1 MFSLTPKQSI
11 CRADLPIAILAVVLT
26 LAISAHA
33 QTYLVLHKFGG
44 GADGWAPYAGLTMD
58 RAGNFYGTT
67 WVGGQSNQDCDW
79 GCGVVFKLTRTQ
91 SNWTLDPIYTF
102 QGPGAG
108 DGSEPVARVTFGPD
122 GALYGTTSYGGASNL
137 GTVFRLTPGATACK
151 TALCPWSENLLYSFQ
166 GGNIDGA
173 MPGYGDVIFDAAGRL
188 YGTTMLGGGQCY
200 VDCGT
205 VYQLARSGGGWS
217 ESVIYFFASAPISE
231 PNAGVILDNSG
242 NLYGTA
248 MGVGDAGAVY
258 ELTPAQGGW
267 SETTLFDFNN
277 RPEYAP
283 IGGLLLDSA
292 GNLYGTTA
300 YGGFGHGGTVF
311 ELSPSGALNLLF
323 GFSYAGRDLPPGP
336 TSTLTMDASGALYG
350 TTYSAG
356 MFGCGSVFK
365 LTPSGSGWTY
375 RTLHDFTCDA
385 DGGHPWGQVIL
396 DADGNVYGSA
406 TIGGTIGG
414 SCPDN
419 LGCGVVFEITP

>member
-1 MFSLTPKQSI
+1 ML
-11 CRADLPIAILAVVLT
+11 
-26 LAISAHA
+26 
-33 QTYLVLHKFGG
+33 
-44 GADGWAPYAGLTMD
+44 
-58 RAGNFYGTT
+58 
-67 WVGGQSNQDCDW
+67 
-79 GCGVVFKLTRTQ
+79 VVFKLTRTQ

-122 GALYGTTSYGGASNL
+122 GAPSARPATAGLLISK
-137 GTVFRLTPGATACK
+137 TVFRLTPGATACK
-151 TALCPWSENLLYSFQ
+151 TACPWSENLLYSFQ

-267 SETTLFDFNN
+267 SGNNPLFDFNN

-283 IGGLLLDSA
+283 IVASLDSA

-300 YGGFGHGGTVF
+300 YGGFGHGGTSRAF
-311 ELSPSGALNLLF
+311 
-323 GFSYAGRDLPPGP
+323 LP
-336 TSTLTMDASGALYG
+336 LVL
-350 TTYSAG
+350 
-356 MFGCGSVFK
+356 
-365 LTPSGSGWTY
+365 
-375 RTLHDFTCDA
+375 
-385 DGGHPWGQVIL
+385 
-396 DADGNVYGSA
+396 
-406 TIGGTIGG
+406 
-414 SCPDN
+414 
-419 LGCGVVFEITP
+419 

>member
-188 YGTTMLGGGQCY
+188 YGTTMLG
-200 VDCGT
+200 V
-205 VYQLARSGGGWS
+205 
-217 ESVIYFFASAPISE
+217 
-231 PNAGVILDNSG
+231 
-242 NLYGTA
+242 
-248 MGVGDAGAVY
+248 
-258 ELTPAQGGW
+258 
-267 SETTLFDFNN
+267 
-277 RPEYAP
+277 
-283 IGGLLLDSA
+283 
-292 GNLYGTTA
+292 
-300 YGGFGHGGTVF
+300 
-311 ELSPSGALNLLF
+311 
-323 GFSYAGRDLPPGP
+323 
-336 TSTLTMDASGALYG
+336 
-350 TTYSAG
+350 
-356 MFGCGSVFK
+356 
-365 LTPSGSGWTY
+365 
-375 RTLHDFTCDA
+375 
-385 DGGHPWGQVIL
+385 
-396 DADGNVYGSA
+396 GSA
-406 TIGGTIGG
+406 TSTAGLCTSLLAPAAVGANLSFISLLPHLSVNRMLESFWTIPAIFMAPPWEWEMPVPSMNSPLPKADGRKQPCSTSITG
-414 SCPDN
+414 RNTRPSAACCWIAP
-419 LGCGVVFEITP
+419 EIFTARPRTVASDTEVQSSSFLPLVL